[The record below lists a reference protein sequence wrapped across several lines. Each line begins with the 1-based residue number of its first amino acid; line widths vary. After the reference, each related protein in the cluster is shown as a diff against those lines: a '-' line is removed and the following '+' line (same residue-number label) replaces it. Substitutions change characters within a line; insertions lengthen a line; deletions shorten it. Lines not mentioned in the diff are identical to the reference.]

1 MNTPKSTS
9 FGRAHPTSPAVLVLL
24 VLAVRVAVLASALPL
39 QLCEVVCL
47 MVKVTCV
54 PVVSMVT
61 TAIQRKRT
69 EPDLKQKTE
78 FYPYRGYTQLDSP
91 QMSKAISNLGLALAA
106 LFFGGLT
113 IALQHLFDSCNLV
126 NFPDV
131 GGLLTKDDC
140 AAILDAGI
148 VRYVFVQPWPL

>member
-1 MNTPKSTS
+1 
-9 FGRAHPTSPAVLVLL
+9 
-24 VLAVRVAVLASALPL
+24 
-39 QLCEVVCL
+39 
-47 MVKVTCV
+47 
-54 PVVSMVT
+54 
-61 TAIQRKRT
+61 
-69 EPDLKQKTE
+69 
-78 FYPYRGYTQLDSP
+78 
-91 QMSKAISNLGLALAA
+91 MSKAISNLGLALAA